1 MKSDECSCSVF
12 KSKCFMRSA
21 SHVAGILSECFK
33 WCFREN
39 NQLEV
44 FDFEKHDEF
53 SVNMKLPSA
62 DENIS
67 WRRIFW
73 ALSYSAYI
81 WKHNSSI
88 VQFAYFSWL
97 VFLKFLY
104 VLLFCVCINWCGV
117 FRTPV
122 ATFRGGLQE
131 NRPIGRMRK
140 IRRCETALRG
150 HVLVKASHA
159 MLLAVRRYT
168 TLLK

>member
-39 NQLEV
+39 NKLDV

-88 VQFAYFSWL
+88 VQFAYCSWL
-97 VFLKFLY
+97 VFFKFHY
-104 VLLFCVCINWCGV
+104 FSFVLCLHKLMRSVSHARCDLSRRVASKQTD
-117 FRTPV
+117 RTHEENPSLRNGI
-122 ATFRGGLQE
+122 AWTF
-131 NRPIGRMRK
+131 
-140 IRRCETALRG
+140 
-150 HVLVKASHA
+150 VLKASHA